1 MNAGCS
7 DTDDRLELEGIWPEE
22 IEATKKRVKIGDKV
36 IILDINRFNCDT
48 GGFGIPVKAT
58 VVAKYPFLVLLD
70 NGMSFTCADLARYY
84 RNAGRKRCIA

>member
-48 GGFGIPVKAT
+48 GGFGISVKAT

-70 NGMSFTCADLARYY
+70 NGMSVTYTVLARYY

>member
-22 IEATKKRVKIGDKV
+22 
-36 IILDINRFNCDT
+36 ILDINRFNCDT

-70 NGMSFTCADLARYY
+70 NGMSFTYADLARYY

>member
-36 IILDINRFNCDT
+36 IILDT

-70 NGMSFTCADLARYY
+70 NGMSFTYADLARYY